1 MRRLRQAARGLLVV
15 VFAAALLADW
25 IAPASYEQQFRSEI
39 SAAPSAKHPLG
50 TDDLGRDRLAR
61 LLYGGR
67 VSLLLAPAATLL
79 SLLIAAAIGG
89 LAGYLPGWWDRL
101 LLGLIDLFLCLPF
114 LFLLLA
120 VRAMLP
126 LNVRPGISVSITFA
140 LLGVLGWAG
149 PARVVRASIR
159 SLMASD
165 FLLQARASGCSGMR
179 LLAVH
184 LLPNLRPVLWAQF
197 WISLPLFIL
206 SEANLSILGLGVSEP
221 LPSLGSLLRELENLG
236 AVREQPWMLAPALLL
251 VLILGCFQVLLS
263 REEYPV

>member
-1 MRRLRQAARGLLVV
+1 MKGLRQTARVLLVV
-15 VFAAALLADW
+15 VFAASLLAGW
-25 IAPASYEQQFRSEI
+25 IAPASYETQFRDALDQS
-39 SAAPSAKHPLG
+39 PSWKHPLG
-50 TDDLGRDRLAR
+50 TDHLGRDRLTR

-79 SLLIAAAIGG
+79 SLLIAAAVGG

-120 VRAMLP
+120 VRAMMP
-126 LNVRPGISVSITFA
+126 LNVGPLLSVSITFA
-140 LLGVLGWAG
+140 LLGLLGWAG

-159 SLMASD
+159 SLEASD
-165 FLLQARASGCSGMR
+165 FLLQARASGCSRAR
-179 LLAVH
+179 LLVVH

-197 WISLPLFIL
+197 WISLPVFIL

-251 VLILGCFQVLLS
+251 VVILGCFQLLFS